1 MLCPKSPPLRDKA
14 YTERAKRM
22 PCGVPGCYMHGES
35 GKVVLCHI
43 NIAGNFGM
51 SMKAGDDESLNLC
64 FDHHTEFDHPDASSF
79 EARCVWIVRNV
90 VIPQR
95 QAAYQR
101 WKCETGQ

>member
-1 MLCPKSPPLRDKA
+1 MTACPKSPPLRDKA
-14 YTERAKRM
+14 YTDRAKRM

-35 GKVVLCHI
+35 GEVVLAHI
-43 NIAGNFGM
+43 NIAGRFGRG
-51 SMKAGDDESLNLC
+51 MKAGDDESFYLC
-64 FDHHTEFDHPDASSF
+64 ATHHAEMDTYPKQRD
-79 EARCVWIVRNV
+79 RWIVRNV